1 MDQELSS
8 IGFRLK
14 GIVDQD
20 LGNVGLNWEC
30 CSGRLSYSYSSR
42 DNSV

>member
-20 LGNVGLNWEC
+20 LGTVMFRFKLGVWFRQIVVL
-30 CSGRLSYSYSSR
+30 
-42 DNSV
+42 VQ